1 MAPFIQILSVFLQLQ
16 SWFCIGMFCKRT
28 IFCVNYMRIHVLD
41 VSDYSDNKSLDSDS
55 DIPTTSSHIQLR
67 SSTGPLT
74 PQFPQ
79 LFFSHTMSR
88 NHSESIWQ
96 AWHFSDNSQQTQDS
110 GRLFK
115 ILPTCEYSVQKFTS
129 VYSPKQLSPDEAM
142 IPWLG
147 HRKFRTYNPGKITK
161 DGVPVS
167 MMCEAESGYVCNME
181 IYSAERK
188 KLENTMFSLLDRNL
202 GQSHHIYQDNF
213 YNSVRLAETLL
224 DRNVRVCGT
233 MSANR
238 GIPRDLEGEGK
249 HLKKGQSAFR
259 RNGDVMVQLW
269 KDKTCANA
277 KYDP

>member
-16 SWFCIGMFCKRT
+16 SWLCIGMFCKRT

-41 VSDYSDNKSLDSDS
+41 VSDYSDNES

-115 ILPTCEYSVQKFTS
+115 IWLVYEHFVQKFKS
-129 VYSPKQLSPDEAM
+129 VYKTRNVAWWIHDPIAGSP
-142 IPWLG
+142 
-147 HRKFRTYNPGKITK
+147 
-161 DGVPVS
+161 
-167 MMCEAESGYVCNME
+167 E
-181 IYSAERK
+181 IYAVQSRKNNKTWSAG
-188 KLENTMFSLLDRNL
+188 ENGVWDGIGLYLQYGDMFRW
-202 GQSHHIYQDNF
+202 GKVVGEH
-213 YNSVRLAETLL
+213 
-224 DRNVRVCGT
+224 
-233 MSANR
+233 SA
-238 GIPRDLEGEGK
+238 
-249 HLKKGQSAFR
+249 SAFR
-259 RNGDVMVQLW
+259 QKLGTKSSHLW
-269 KDKTCANA
+269 RQFL
-277 KYDP
+277 